1 MKFDK
6 NFLKKVLI
14 ILTLLMFIFT
24 IYKISVTYAL
34 LQSETESLL
43 YQELGKWNIKLNE
56 TDITNGLS
64 QEIVIDN
71 FLINENSNVMSGKI
85 APGVSGSLELTL
97 DPVDTD
103 VAIRYDISFD
113 SIEEKQVVLSSI
125 EKIEGVGDLVRT
137 GENTYSGIMKLSTI
151 NNKTAKSTI
160 RITVLWENNEDN
172 NASDTVIGTS
182 KGYDLRIP
190 ITLNVNQYLG
200 EELVEYKD

>member
-6 NFLKKVLI
+6 KFLKKVLI